1 MCVCVKKTRK
11 THTQSQGNVFSLKKW
26 QIQKA
31 FRQLRKKKKN
41 KNKKM
46 RVHRWNFLFY
56 FIKFFIFK
64 HSVHTELRTE
74 NTGH

>member
-1 MCVCVKKTRK
+1 MKK
-11 THTQSQGNVFSLKKW
+11 
-26 QIQKA
+26 
-31 FRQLRKKKKN
+31 